1 MKNKKQQP
9 KKLTERSQSH
19 KQNQLKRRQE
29 MLKKEAEKKEKKR
42 NAIFRRRIREASEK
56 KAPKTLRTKAY
67 YRFSKD
73 YPNDVTP
80 DGFRK
85 NDPQKE
91 TLSARSKFTILA
103 MCLTAFIIGF
113 IGVFTG
119 IEFSKRP
126 VPDDGSA
133 PGTEIT
139 EDTRSLHITPDEF
152 VGFTAEQLL
161 ENLTANGYNS
171 ALIEVKG
178 ESGYVYFDSEAAIG
192 SALSPAYDAYG
203 KIKYLQDNGILCIA
217 YISCFRDTVAATS
230 SSGMEVRSSSTD
242 STFFD
247 SDGYA
252 WLDPFSEDAK
262 KYNLDLIKEAD
273 KGGFSQIIIDNVC
286 FPTKFTTEEPVYKAD
301 ASSADTKNTVLLNF
315 INEAVSIAGKEKLT
329 VMCDTYGFYEN
340 EDMPNERYG
349 RNLLK
354 SECISYASDLRQ
366 SRQEAAVREN
376 TELFSYV
383 DEMPMVFILDAGNL
397 AVTQLTSA
405 KEASNIF
412 AVVERD
418 PADTYTYAVHSGI
431 KNTIIW

>member
-1 MKNKKQQP
+1 MKNKKNTQ
-9 KKLTERSQSH
+9 KKITERSQSH
-19 KQNQLKRRQE
+19 VQNQLKRKQE
-29 MLKKEAEKKEKKR
+29 RLKKEAEKKEKKR

-91 TLSARSKFTILA
+91 TLSTRSKFTIFA

-119 IEFSKRP
+119 VEFSKRP
-126 VPDDGSA
+126 VPDDGSVPEA
-133 PGTEIT
+133 QLS
-139 EDTRSLHITPDEF
+139 EDTRALHITPDEF

-161 ENLTANGYNS
+161 ENLTVNGYNS

-178 ESGYVYFDSEAAIG
+178 ESGYVYFDSEAAVG
-192 SALSPAYDAYG
+192 GALSPAYDAYG
-203 KIKYLQDNGILCIA
+203 KIKYLQDNGISCIA
-217 YISCFRDTVAATS
+217 YISCFRDTAAATS

-262 KYNLDLIKEAD
+262 KYNLDIIKEAD
-273 KGGFSQIIIDNVC
+273 EGGFSRIIIDNVC
-286 FPTKFTTEEPVYKAD
+286 FPTKYTTEEPVYKAD
-301 ASSADTKNTVLLNF
+301 ASSADSKNAVLINF
-315 INEAVSIAGKEKLT
+315 INEAVSVAGKEKLT

-340 EDMPNERYG
+340 KETPNERYG

-354 SECISYASDLRQ
+354 SECLSYAADLRLT
-366 SRQEAAVREN
+366 RQETAVTGN

-383 DEMPMVFILDAGNL
+383 EEMPMVFILDAGNI
-397 AVTQLTSA
+397 AVSHLTSS
-405 KEASNIF
+405 KEASNIL